1 MIKNIESRVIK
12 REFEK
17 RVNRGLPLWRG
28 KRSFIVRNESRINFV
43 PNVSSNNFT
52 TNALNACRSNN
63 EPLCWKIGDKRKD
76 MEEGE
81 YRSANVRIK
90 KETRPGYPRQPNPD
104 IPRPAFL
111 NASPDNLRS
120 VWRSVPSIFPSFLA
134 LRSRQEALIIDVR
147 LHSRSQ
153 IFSSLLKVILHLAAW
168 HGWKLTRVTRGSWS
182 GLLGRCRGCCKRVS
196 VLFRY

>member
-1 MIKNIESRVIK
+1 MMWKEIVH
-12 REFEK
+12 
-17 RVNRGLPLWRG
+17 
-28 KRSFIVRNESRINFV
+28 RSKWIAYKFRNY
-43 PNVSSNNFT
+43 NFT
-52 TNALNACRSNN
+52 INTLNACWSSN
-63 EPLCWKIGDKRKD
+63 EPHLSKSKERNEEKWKKRN
-76 MEEGE
+76 M
-81 YRSANVRIK
+81 
-90 KETRPGYPRQPNPD
+90 RQPNPD
-104 IPRPAFL
+104 IPSRFCQRIPEYL
-111 NASPDNLRS
+111 TLCLT
-120 VWRSVPSIFPSFLA
+120 SVPSISPSFLA

>member
-17 RVNRGLPLWRG
+17 RVNRGLPLCRG

-111 NASPDNLRS
+111 NAFPDNLRS
-120 VWRSVPSIFPSFLA
+120 VWHRFLQFSPLSLPSVRAKRRLLSTFVYTRDRRF
-134 LRSRQEALIIDVR
+134 SRA
-147 LHSRSQ
+147 
-153 IFSSLLKVILHLAAW
+153 
-168 HGWKLTRVTRGSWS
+168 
-182 GLLGRCRGCCKRVS
+182 C
-196 VLFRY
+196 